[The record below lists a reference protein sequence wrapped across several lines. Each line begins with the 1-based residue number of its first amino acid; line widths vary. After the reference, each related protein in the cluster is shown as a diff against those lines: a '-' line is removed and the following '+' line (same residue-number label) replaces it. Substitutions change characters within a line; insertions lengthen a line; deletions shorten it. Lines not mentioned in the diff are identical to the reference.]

1 MRIFAIQFLP
11 LTASQLVKLFIHQLY
26 IWLYR
31 FVESQEG
38 GGGGGK
44 PKKKGGGGNR
54 GGPTKN
60 KTTNL

>member
-38 GGGGGK
+38 GGQTNQSHGR
-44 PKKKGGGGNR
+44 GGGGEQTVMTSQN
-54 GGPTKN
+54 
-60 KTTNL
+60 